1 MTDGREL
8 YARCLKWMD
17 EVGACVGIEDDLRHH
32 YWCCRIAPPEDL
44 REVLD
49 EMARNAVVDNDGDPT
64 AIVRGW
70 LDDPEL
76 ADEKDLGSDS
86 LTQRGD

>member
-1 MTDGREL
+1 MSASRTTF
-8 YARCLKWMD
+8 ATTT
-17 EVGACVGIEDDLRHH
+17 GAAGSL
-32 YWCCRIAPPEDL
+32 PEDL
-44 REVLD
+44 RGTLD
-49 EMARNAVVDNDGDPT
+49 EMARDAVVDNDGDPT